1 MVPTVVWGFIVLI
14 VGCCGG
20 GRSAAGVTRSRGSLG
35 VIPFLIVLFPF
46 YVYLER
52 ALPNGY

>member
-1 MVPTVVWGFIVLI
+1 MASWRFVALLANRAARTLAFASLWLVGVV
-14 VGCCGG
+14 
-20 GRSAAGVTRSRGSLG
+20 
-35 VIPFLIVLFPF
+35 PFLVVLFPF

>member
-1 MVPTVVWGFIVLI
+1 VVPSFVFGGIVLV
-14 VGCCGG
+14 VGMLWWWLY
-20 GRSAAGVTRSRGSLG
+20 RRWRHPLTLFLG
-35 VIPFLIVLFPF
+35 AIPFLIVLTPF

>member
-1 MVPTVVWGFIVLI
+1 VV
-14 VGCCGG
+14 
-20 GRSAAGVTRSRGSLG
+20 GV
-35 VIPFLIVLFPF
+35 VPFLIVLFPF

>member
-1 MVPTVVWGFIVLI
+1 VVAI
-14 VGCCGG
+14 VGGIWWFAFRRWRHPATWLIG
-20 GRSAAGVTRSRGSLG
+20 LVPF
-35 VIPFLIVLFPF
+35 IPVLFVF